1 MTDEQKLEFAEKVV
15 KSGAKIGNFVMDNH
29 GTMTLSATVADN
41 LKEKEDMSDSSMEKG
56 KEAIM
61 EYVDRLKPLI
71 KQEYQERYDEIWM
84 GILELKEVREEVYD
98 KGKQQDT
105 TFNRNLV
112 AQIFHM
118 MADKICLPA
127 IKVSHMAERL
137 EPDKGVDHPV
147 RKKLGESPDKLIKK
161 SVEDY
166 LLEIL

>member
-1 MTDEQKLEFAEKVV
+1 MDNNVYDSLRGLFE
-15 KSGAKIGNFVMDNH
+15 GGNFTNTQINIIPGD
-29 GTMTLSATVADN
+29 GAQISYEAPK
-41 LKEKEDMSDSSMEKG
+41 KEVGKMSDASMEQG

-71 KQEYQERYDEIWM
+71 RQEYQERYDEIWM

-147 RKKLGESPDKLIKK
+147 RKKLGEAPDKPIKK
-161 SVEDY
+161 SVETY
-166 LLEIL
+166 LLENL